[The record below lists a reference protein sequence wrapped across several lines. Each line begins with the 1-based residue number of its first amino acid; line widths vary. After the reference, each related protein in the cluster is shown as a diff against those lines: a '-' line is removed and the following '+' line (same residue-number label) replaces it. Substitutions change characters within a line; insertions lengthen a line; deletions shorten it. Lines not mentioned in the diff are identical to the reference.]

1 MPPSIDFSVLTF
13 LLDLRFWL
21 LGCSSILGLFLVV
34 EGCLSPAFDSGG
46 RGGVD
51 SGGVDGRVD
60 EVGDVREEG
69 C

>member
-1 MPPSIDFSVLTF
+1 MPPSIDFSAVLTF

-34 EGCLSPAFDSGG
+34 DSCFSSALGSGG

-51 SGGVDGRVD
+51 NGSVD
-60 EVGDVREEG
+60 EHGDGKRTF
-69 C
+69 